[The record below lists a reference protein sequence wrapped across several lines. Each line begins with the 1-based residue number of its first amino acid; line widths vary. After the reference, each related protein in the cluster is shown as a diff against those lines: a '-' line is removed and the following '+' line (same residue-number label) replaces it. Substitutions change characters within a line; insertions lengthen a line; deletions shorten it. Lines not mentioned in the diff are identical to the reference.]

1 MTLNALI
8 KTITDIGTAHKQIK
22 TVYYGNAFDFLSK
35 GSDNVYPAMFF
46 DLNGGSINNL
56 TSSVDFTFFF
66 ADRVLPDQANE
77 QEVQS
82 DQLSVLYDIYAQF
95 NDNGFEFTVQED
107 VTINF
112 FVEDTPDYLAGV
124 SATISFD
131 LPYLKD
137 RCQVPSDYNYQ

>member
-1 MTLNALI
+1 MTLNQLI
-8 KTITDIGTAHKQIK
+8 KTIKDIGSAHKQIK

-56 TSSVDFTFFF
+56 TSTLDFTFFF
-66 ADRVLPDQANE
+66 ADRVLPDQENE

-82 DQLSVLYDIYAQF
+82 DQLSVCYDIFAQF
-95 NDNGFEFTVQED
+95 NENNFEFTPQEN

-112 FVEDTPDYLAGV
+112 FVEDTPDYIAGV
-124 SATISFD
+124 SATVSFD